1 MSDLPERPE
10 LRLEELS
17 AHNIDLVRE
26 RLLSARSFEE
36 LVEVESY
43 LDTLWS
49 VADTELRDSLR
60 RSTSQLSTSQPGAG
74 QPSTSQPG
82 AGRHRGADLRQV
94 HRLLQLAHDSA
105 AVDQFDVAANALT
118 DAAECL
124 TANRTG
130 GGTDDSAG

>member
-17 AHNIDLVRE
+17 AHNIGLVRE

-60 RSTSQLSTSQPGAG
+60 RSTGQLNTGQLSTSR
-74 QPSTSQPG
+74 PG
-82 AGRHRGADLRQV
+82 AGRHPGADLRQV

>member
-17 AHNIDLVRE
+17 ARNIGLVRE
-26 RLLSARSFEE
+26 RLLTARSFEE

-60 RSTSQLSTSQPGAG
+60 RSTG
-74 QPSTSQPG
+74 QPR
-82 AGRHRGADLRQV
+82 AGRRPGVDLRQV

-105 AVDQFDVAANALT
+105 AVDQFDVAADALT
-118 DAAECL
+118 DAAQCL

-130 GGTDDSAG
+130 GGTDDRVG